1 METQFFTPQEITN
14 YYCDIGQ
21 KKAQL
26 SMTKQFVLGIMAGA
40 FIAFASQGSNQ
51 AIHTISSI
59 GIAKTVAGALFA
71 CGLMLVVI
79 AGGELF
85 TGNCLMIISC
95 VKKRITALSM
105 LRAWAVVYLGNL
117 AGSLII
123 VFLIL
128 NSGQLDFSG
137 GMLGGFTIKTAVY
150 KAGLSFGKAFCM
162 GVLCNVLVCAAVW
175 MAAAAK
181 DISGKIWAI
190 FFPIWLFITSG
201 FEHCVANMYYIP
213 AGILAKSNAAWVS
226 RAIELG
232 VKAEQIAALDVKAFL
247 LGNLLPVTLGN
258 IAGGA
263 VMIGLVYAFVYL
275 SKSNAM
281 GNA

>member
-1 METQFFTPQEITN
+1 MEAHYFSPGEIANN
-14 YYCDIGQ
+14 YIDIGQ
-21 KKAQL
+21 KKAEL
-26 SMTKQFVLGIMAGA
+26 PVVKQFVLGIMAGV

-51 AIHTISSI
+51 AVHAISSV

-71 CGLMLVVI
+71 CGLILVVI

-85 TGNCLMIISC
+85 TGNCLMIIAS
-95 VKKRITALSM
+95 VEKRISVISM
-105 LRAWAVVYLGNL
+105 LRNWSVVYIGNL
-117 AGSLII
+117 VGSLVI

-150 KAGLSFGKAFCM
+150 KTTLTFEKAFFM
-162 GVLCNVLVCAAVW
+162 GILCNALVCAAVW

-213 AGILAKSNAAWVS
+213 AGILAKSNESWVS
-226 RAIELG
+226 HAVGMG
-232 VKAEQIAALDVKAFL
+232 VNPEQIAALGVKPFL
-247 LGNLLPVTLGN
+247 LNNLIPVTLGN
-258 IAGGA
+258 IVGGS
-263 VMIGLVYAFVYL
+263 VLIGLAYWLAYL
-275 SKSNAM
+275 TTKKP
-281 GNA
+281 